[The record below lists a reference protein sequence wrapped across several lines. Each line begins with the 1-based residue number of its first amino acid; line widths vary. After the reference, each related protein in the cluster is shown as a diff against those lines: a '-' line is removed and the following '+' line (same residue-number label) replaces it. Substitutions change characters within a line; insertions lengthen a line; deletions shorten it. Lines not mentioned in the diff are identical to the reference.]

1 MYLKKERFFYCFVLT
16 AVAFFFISCATTK
29 GINKKQAFAA
39 ATPFG
44 LTLGMNFADIA
55 DVCGGAA
62 PEYIENDSYY
72 FFPVKAHPFF
82 KQYIVFIDKEKGLYR
97 IKVISDEIKTN
108 EYGSELKNA
117 FSDISKRV
125 SEIYGK
131 EKLIDKT
138 SSDSIFLKDDSYW
151 VKTISEGS
159 RKYGAI
165 WKAPKKKKSKY
176 NLDNIYMY
184 VTTQTYP
191 QTGWIVLEYNFSNLK
206 LIQKSQ
212 DDVF

>member
-1 MYLKKERFFYCFVLT
+1 MFPESHIFFH
-16 AVAFFFISCATTK
+16 
-29 GINKKQAFAA
+29 
-39 ATPFG
+39 
-44 LTLGMNFADIA
+44 
-55 DVCGGAA
+55 
-62 PEYIENDSYY
+62 
-72 FFPVKAHPFF
+72 FPVKAHPFF

-108 EYGSELKNA
+108 EYGSELKQA

-151 VKTISEGS
+151 VKTINEGS
-159 RKYGAI
+159 REYGAV
-165 WKAPKKKKSKY
+165 WNAPKKKKNKN

-184 VTTQTYP
+184 VTTQSYP
-191 QTGWIVLEYNFSNLK
+191 QIGWIVLEYNFSNLK

>member
-1 MYLKKERFFYCFVLT
+1 MYVKKEKYFNCFVLT
-16 AVAFFFISCATTK
+16 AVVFCFISCATTK
-29 GINKKQAFAA
+29 GINKKQAFAT

-44 LTLGMNFADIA
+44 LT
-55 DVCGGAA
+55 
-62 PEYIENDSYY
+62 PEMTFDEIISACDGIVPENIENDSYY
-72 FFPVKAHPFF
+72 FFPVKKHPFF
-82 KQYIVFIDKEKGLYR
+82 KQYIAFIDKENGLYR
-97 IKVISDEIKTN
+97 IRVVSDEIKTN
-108 EYGSELKNA
+108 EYGSELKQA
-117 FSDISKRV
+117 FLDISKRV

-138 SSDSIFLKDDSYW
+138 SSDSIFLKDNSYW

-184 VTTQTYP
+184 VTTQSYP
-191 QTGWIVLEYNFSNLK
+191 QIGWIVLEYNFSNLK

>member
-1 MYLKKERFFYCFVLT
+1 M
-16 AVAFFFISCATTK
+16 
-29 GINKKQAFAA
+29 
-39 ATPFG
+39 
-44 LTLGMNFADIA
+44 
-55 DVCGGAA
+55 
-62 PEYIENDSYY
+62 
-72 FFPVKAHPFF
+72 
-82 KQYIVFIDKEKGLYR
+82 YR
-97 IKVISDEIKTN
+97 IKVVSDEIKTN
-108 EYGSELKNA
+108 EYGSELKQA

-138 SSDSIFLKDDSYW
+138 SSNSLLMKDDSYW
-151 VKTISEGS
+151 VKTINEGS
-159 RKYGAI
+159 REYGAVCN
-165 WKAPKKKKSKY
+165 APKKKKSKY